1 MSLRELRILPPF
13 AIARLGAATDD
24 PLDSFTVEDDPQ
36 HPLAWRRI
44 VPQETLVV
52 DEESGAVTSRTPET
66 ISFRTAGNGKRPGL
80 IRPVAPFLEVFAQ
93 IDGEERLR
101 PLHEA
106 LEQVGESNA
115 KIEWQVSV
123 ANRKVVRR
131 TGNEANLVH
140 AETGWFSD
148 HGRHPLKG
156 TCTNFVSP
164 KSFIDFGSVRF
175 INPMG
180 DFREIRLRF
189 VPAKGLIYGPK
200 LEKREKS
207 TKLED
212 PTQPPPFDLPA
223 KYGIYDASKDWYR
236 YGSEENPVKNETVPP
251 SLYAIEPPAPP
262 WLHDNTAISRGYFDD
277 TCDGFAEVRVTLSDG
292 RQLNARAR
300 ICAGPPALVPDAQ
313 FVRTLLDDLEQ
324 VILGPEVA
332 EDEPYESI
340 RDRACDI
347 VRRAYETVHFMNL
360 TVMNGNDIKG
370 RPALSLDS
378 MPEEEAADTE
388 RAIRPI
394 MGPGTVDTL
403 AILAL
408 HEQVYAALRGGAA
421 PWFVDLLRKPDEVA
435 DYTDRGR
442 RKMPA
447 LMCGADNNYLA
458 LTWRQIDTIRKA
470 SQKTLFHAR
479 ADAAPEG
486 TVSAQPGEPEKPWVQ
501 PVNRTAHLQYAAAGN
516 PISSRPI
523 TSVANCCPGLEVDF
537 RAVWRRMFTGIVL
550 REYDN
555 MVMEI
560 EPGAPAECAN
570 LAGCRLLRIV
580 LPDDGRKR
588 TPREKAAWEKRRF
601 IPTMTTITGPASS
614 DTEGAIVLTTDKNPY
629 GLAQLEWSNLLA
641 PVLAGCQGKKVRC
654 DFTMQ
659 PSEEQQPI
667 IEDGPDT
674 KKNYVSIEMDVR
686 NFFEEGTAV
695 ISDALAKAGELTQG
709 LCSPWQN
716 DYRECSCYYW
726 ASARPDFIN
735 VQPGPDGLSKG
746 DNWLQKKRTGDYVP
760 DDYVDS
766 RLILYNELFTD
777 WQKWLRFQ
785 IGGKDGPDELTA
797 AAEDDESG
805 DASGGVC

>member
-1 MSLRELRILPPF
+1 MPLRELRILPPF
-13 AIARLGAATDD
+13 AIARLGGATDD
-24 PLDSFTVEDDPQ
+24 PLDNFTVEDDPK
-36 HPLAWRRI
+36 HPLAWRTI

-52 DEESGAVTSRTPET
+52 DEESGVVRRKDPPPRSV
-66 ISFRTAGNGKRPGL
+66 SFKSEQGK

-93 IDGEERLR
+93 LEGEEKLR

-106 LEQVGESNA
+106 LEQLGESGA
-115 KIEWQVSV
+115 KIEWRVSV

-131 TGNEANLVH
+131 TGNEADLVH
-140 AETGWFSD
+140 AEAEWFSD
-148 HGRHPLKG
+148 HGAHPLHG
-156 TCTNFVSP
+156 TCENFISP
-164 KSFIDFGSVRF
+164 KKFISFGSVRF
-175 INPMG
+175 ICPSG
-180 DFREIRLRF
+180 DYPQIRLRF

-207 TKLED
+207 TQLPD
-212 PTQPPPFDLPA
+212 PTQPPPFDLPE
-223 KYGIYDASKDWYR
+223 KYGVYDATKDWY
-236 YGSEENPVKNETVPP
+236 GFGGKDKPVKNETVPP
-251 SLYAIEPPAPP
+251 ALYAIEPPAPP
-262 WLHDNTAISRGYFDD
+262 WLHDNIAISRGYLDD

-292 RQLNARAR
+292 RELRARAR
-300 ICAGPPALVPDAQ
+300 LCAGPPALVPDAQ

-324 VILGPEVA
+324 VILGPVVA

-347 VRRAYETVHFMNL
+347 VRRAYETVHFMNV

-370 RPALSLDS
+370 RPALLLDS

-435 DYTDRGR
+435 DYTDLGR

-470 SQKTLFHAR
+470 SEKTLFHAR
-479 ADAAPEG
+479 AAAAPQG
-486 TVSAQPGEPEKPWVQ
+486 TVPAQPEESWVQ
-501 PVNRTAHLQYAAAGN
+501 PVNRTAHLEYAAAGN

-537 RAVWRRMFTGIVL
+537 RAVWRRMFEGVVL

-555 MVMEI
+555 MVMEV
-560 EPGAPAECAN
+560 ERGAPAECAD
-570 LAGCRLLRIV
+570 LAGHRLLRIV
-580 LPDDGRKR
+580 LPNGH
-588 TPREKAAWEKRRF
+588 A
-601 IPTMTTITGPASS
+601 IPTMTTIYGAASS
-614 DTEGAIVLTTDKNPY
+614 DVGGKIVLTTNQNPY

-641 PVLAGCQGKKVRC
+641 PVLAGYQGEKVQC
-654 DFTMQ
+654 DFTI
-659 PSEEQQPI
+659 EAAEDQQPI
-667 IEDGPDT
+667 VEDGKDT
-674 KKNYVSIEMDVR
+674 QKNYVRIEMRVR
-686 NFFEEGTAV
+686 HFFEEGTAV
-695 ISDALAKAGELTQG
+695 IAEALAKAGELTQG

-735 VQPGPDGLSKG
+735 VQPGADGLSQG

-785 IGGKDGPDELTA
+785 IGGRDVPEDLPPEA
-797 AAEDDESG
+797 DDEE
-805 DASGGVC
+805 SGGVC

>member
-1 MSLRELRILPPF
+1 MSLSELRILPPF
-13 AIARLGAATDD
+13 AIARLGGATGEPMDN
-24 PLDSFTVEDDPQ
+24 FTVEDNPE
-36 HPLAWRRI
+36 HPLAWRKI
-44 VPQETLVV
+44 VPGKTLVV
-52 DEESGAVTSRTPET
+52 DEETGAVTSRTPET
-66 ISFRTAGNGKRPGL
+66 ITFRAKRTGKLPGA

-93 IDGEERLR
+93 LDGEEKLR

-106 LEQVGESNA
+106 LEQLGESNA
-115 KIEWQVSV
+115 KIEWRVSV

-140 AETGWFSD
+140 AETDWFSD
-148 HGRHPLKG
+148 HERHALEGR
-156 TCTNFVSP
+156 CANFVSP
-164 KSFIDFGSVRF
+164 KKFIDFGSVRF
-175 INPMG
+175 INPVG

-207 TKLED
+207 TKLAD
-212 PTQPPPFDLPA
+212 PTQPPDFDLPE
-223 KYGIYDASKDWYR
+223 KYGVYDASKDWYG
-236 YGSEENPVKNETVPP
+236 YGSKEKPVQNETVPP

-262 WLHDNTAISRGYFDD
+262 WLHDNIAISRGYLDD

-292 RQLNARAR
+292 RQLNATAR

-324 VILGPEVA
+324 AILGPEVA
-332 EDEPYESI
+332 DDESPESI
-340 RDRACDI
+340 RERACDI
-347 VRRAYETVHFMNL
+347 VRRACETVHFMNL
-360 TVMNGNDIKG
+360 EVMNGNDIKG
-370 RPALSLDS
+370 RPSLLLDS

-403 AILAL
+403 AILGL

-470 SQKTLFHAR
+470 SQQSIFHKHAE
-479 ADAAPEG
+479 AAPQPA
-486 TVSAQPGEPEKPWVQ
+486 VSAEPGWVQ
-501 PVNRTAHLQYAAAGN
+501 PANRTAHLQYAAAGN

-560 EPGAPAECAN
+560 EPGAPAGCAN

-588 TPREKAAWEKRRF
+588 TPAEQAEWEKRRF

-614 DTEGAIVLTTDKNPY
+614 DTGGAIVLTTDKNPY

-641 PVLAGCQGKKVRC
+641 PVLAGYQGRTVRC
-654 DFTMQ
+654 DFTIE
-659 PSEEQQPI
+659 PAEDQQPV
-667 IEDGPDT
+667 IEDGPQT
-674 KKNYVSIEMDVR
+674 KKNYVSIDMEVR
-686 NFFEEGTAV
+686 HFFKGETAV

-735 VQPGPDGLSKG
+735 VQPGRDGLSKG

-785 IGGKDGPDELTA
+785 IGGEDGPEELTA
-797 AAEDDESG
+797 SAEDDDSG
-805 DASGGVC
+805 DESGGVC